1 MTNARRVL
9 FLQGLPGSFFF
20 RLGKALRARGCHV
33 HRINFNGGDLW
44 DWPARGAVNYRGSAR
59 GWPAYLAKFL
69 RSHAI
74 TDIVLFGDCR
84 PLHRMARGTAA
95 GLGVTVHVF
104 EEGYLRPDWVTLERG
119 GVNGFSPLSSDP
131 DWYLEAAL
139 ALPPVASG
147 PSLPSTLGRRW
158 RETIA
163 YYAALTLLAWAYPS
177 YRTHRPHPPLVE
189 AAGWLRRL
197 LERRTAD
204 QRSETALQTLDPQS
218 YFLFPLQLDSDYQ
231 LRAHSD
237 FDGMQPAL
245 AEVVASFAA
254 KAPVNRRL
262 VIKAHPL
269 ANGLTDWRTRTLE
282 YAKALGIADRVVFLD
297 AGDITLLVEQS
308 CGVVTVNSTTGTLA
322 LAAGIPV
329 IALGRAIY
337 GLYGLTHQGD
347 LNAFWSA
354 PTPPDPD
361 LYDAFRR
368 VLAARCLLRGG
379 FYTDERHAP
388 LVDAAADRV
397 TDGAMTWA
405 PTEQR
410 QRGFRARLAASMVP
424 AE

>member
-1 MTNARRVL
+1 MTSSRRVL
-9 FLQGLPGSFFF
+9 FLQGLPGSFFS
-20 RLGKALRARGCHV
+20 RLGNALRERGCDV
-33 HRINFNGGDLW
+33 YRINFNGGDQW
-44 DWPARGAVNYRGSAR
+44 DWPAKGAANYRGPAR
-59 GWPAYLAKFL
+59 GWPAFLATYLRKH
-69 RSHAI
+69 RIS
-74 TDIVLFGDCR
+74 DIVLFGDCR

-119 GVNGFSPLSSDP
+119 GVNGFSPLSLDP
-131 DWYLEAAL
+131 GWYREASL
-139 ALPPVASG
+139 ALPPVEDVPPLP
-147 PSLPSTLGRRW
+147 PSLKRRW

-163 YYAALTLLAWAYPS
+163 YYLAFTLLGWSFPY

-189 AAGWLRRL
+189 AAGWLTRL
-197 LERRTAD
+197 SRYRKNLR
-204 QRSETALQTLDPQS
+204 RSETAISTLQPQS
-218 YFLFPLQLDSDYQ
+218 YFVFPLQLDSDYQ

-254 KAPVNRRL
+254 KAPAGKRL
-262 VIKAHPL
+262 AIKAHPL
-269 ANGLTDWRTRTLE
+269 DNGLTDWRTRTLE
-282 YAKALGIADRVVFLD
+282 YAEALGIADRVVFVD
-297 AGDITLLVEQS
+297 AGDLVALVENA
-308 CGVVTVNSTTGTLA
+308 CGIVTVNSTAGTFA
-322 LAAGIPV
+322 LAAGVPV

-337 GLYGLTHQGD
+337 CLEGLTHQGD
-347 LNAFWSA
+347 LNSFWST
-354 PTPPDPD
+354 PTPPDAD

-388 LVDAAADRV
+388 LVDSAADRI
-397 TDGAMTWA
+397 TDGTVTWIPA
-405 PTEQR
+405 ER